1 MDEINFRLINL
12 RKLHEQ
18 ILVIL
23 KNKFGSTWCRKKA
36 GNFSNTC
43 KIEKY
48 NCIKDK
54 GCRSFCK
61 VMIDHKTKIAT
72 IYWNEMEHNHQL

>member
-1 MDEINFRLINL
+1 MNI
-12 RKLHEQ
+12 RKLREN

-23 KNKFGSTWCRKKA
+23 KDKFGSEWHKSR
-36 GNFSNTC
+36 SNKYSNNC

-48 NCIKDK
+48 NCIKEK
-54 GCRSFCK
+54 GCRSCCK

>member
-1 MDEINFRLINL
+1 MNI
-12 RKLHEQ
+12 RKLREN

-23 KNKFGSTWCRKKA
+23 KDKFGSEWHKSCSKKY
-36 GNFSNTC
+36 SNNC
-43 KIEKY
+43 KIERY
-48 NCIKDK
+48 NCIKEI
-54 GCRSFCK
+54 GCRSSCK